1 MSDEKRMDT
10 ALLAENDENTAAEE
24 NALVMKLDKPFTF
37 EGQTYTEVDLS
48 GLEDTT
54 AADLQAVGRF
64 VTKKNPA
71 ANPHLPLEFFERLPA
86 KEAIKLKGIVVGFL
100 YGGAG
105 DN

>member
-24 NALVMKLDKPFTF
+24 NTLVMKLDKPFTF

-54 AADLQAVGRF
+54 AADLQAVAR
-64 VTKKNPA
+64 VA
-71 ANPHLPLEFFERLPA
+71 HLPLEFFERLPA